1 MVLLFYERLKNSIT
15 KTTLVADLLYSPMKT
30 PKSLYILRH
39 AEAEENSFSGK
50 DYDRILTEKGMKDA
64 ETLGQYCS
72 SLGVSLDK
80 VISSSAPRARKTA
93 EIVAKHLGIALE
105 EIELEHSLYDGGVEA
120 YWEALRSL
128 DDAVDSV
135 LICGH
140 NPDLTYLLHQIVGP
154 SMETVKK
161 CDLACVSLPIG
172 SWRELR
178 LKVGTLTDYVSKSK
192 AKQANTT
199 PAPSIAT
206 ASSAEST
213 QHPNRNRRIFIAVF
227 VFFTLVVALFAV
239 DMARRTT
246 APWNKPKQLNR
257 VLPSALPTSDS
268 LLLDSLLREVE
279 K

>member
-1 MVLLFYERLKNSIT
+1 
-15 KTTLVADLLYSPMKT
+15 MKT

-39 AEAEENSFSGK
+39 AEAEDTSFSGK
-50 DYDRILTEKGMKDA
+50 DYDRLLTEKGIKDA
-64 ETLGQYCS
+64 DTLGQYCS
-72 SLGVSLDK
+72 SLGMSPDK
-80 VISSSAPRARKTA
+80 VISSSAPRARRTA
-93 EIVAKHLGIALE
+93 EIVTGHLGIATE

-128 DDAVDSV
+128 DDDVSSV

-140 NPDLTYLLHQIVGP
+140 NPDLTYLLHQVVDP
-154 SMETVKK
+154 TTESMKK

-178 LKVGTLTDYVSKSK
+178 LKVGSMTDYITKSK
-192 AKQANTT
+192 ARQISTT
-199 PAPSIAT
+199 RAPRVEA
-206 ASSAEST
+206 ASPAEST
-213 QHPNRNRRIFIAVF
+213 QNPNRNRRIFIAVF
-227 VFFTLVVALFAV
+227 VFFTLVVALLAA